1 MAKLTFPTCPM
12 CRNNQH
18 TKVKLTTTNN
28 GVIGPGYHSQV
39 TSFIF
44 YCEIHAIAF
53 VDIRK
58 EASANFSDYRDP
70 TRSDPEEDEGKYL
83 EDIKGKLNL

>member
-1 MAKLTFPTCPM
+1 MEKLTFPPCPM
-12 CRNNQH
+12 CKNNAH

-28 GVIGPGYHSQV
+28 GVMGPRFHSQV

-44 YCEIHAIAF
+44 YCEIHSVAF

-58 EASANFSDYRDP
+58 EAPADFSGYRDP
-70 TRSDPEEDEGKYL
+70 TCPDPEEEWQKKL
-83 EDIKGKLNL
+83 ESVKNKLK